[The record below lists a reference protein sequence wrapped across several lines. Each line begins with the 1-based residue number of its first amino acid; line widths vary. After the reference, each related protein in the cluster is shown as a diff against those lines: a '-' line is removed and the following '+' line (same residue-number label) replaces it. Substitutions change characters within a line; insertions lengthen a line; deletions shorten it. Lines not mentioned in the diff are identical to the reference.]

1 MSYEIRADYGQH
13 FLFPPSL
20 EDWVD
25 KGHPARFVRE
35 FVDGLSWRSWVSQC
49 VGAVMA
55 GPIML
60 RTCC

>member
-35 FVDGLSWRSWVSQC
+35 FVDGLELEEL
-49 VGAVMA
+49 GFAV
-55 GPIML
+55 
-60 RTCC
+60 RR